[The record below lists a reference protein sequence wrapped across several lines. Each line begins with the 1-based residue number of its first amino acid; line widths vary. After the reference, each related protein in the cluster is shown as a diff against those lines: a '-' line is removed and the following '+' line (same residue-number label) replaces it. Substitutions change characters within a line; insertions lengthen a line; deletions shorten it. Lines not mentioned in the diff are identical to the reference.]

1 MKGRDT
7 MPASGISTPRLQR
20 ITDMLHTYLDDKML
34 AGMNALISYRGQV
47 AYKTCLGMMDLET
60 NKPVQF
66 DTIFRIAS
74 MTKPITS
81 IAAML
86 LYEQGAFHLNTPVS
100 QFIPAFQDVEVFAG
114 ETGDG
119 LTLEK
124 LTRPLT
130 MRHLFTH
137 TAGLSYGW
145 DPHHPVDKLY
155 QQMSE
160 FGPRRDPKAT
170 LKDTVMALTRLPLH
184 FQPGTRWKYSL
195 SIDVIGHIVEI
206 ISGQSLD
213 RFFEEQIFKPLG
225 MIDTAFYVPSEK
237 VSRLAKVY
245 GHVGDN
251 PQLEHIPVVFTEA
264 LPHPP
269 SHLIAGGGLFSTLP
283 DYARFAQMLV
293 NGGEL
298 DGVRLLS
305 PTTVAMM
312 EINQAPAEAL
322 PYGFADN
329 DLYHAGYGYSIGMRV
344 LMDVAATGMAGSL
357 GEFGWDGAFSTYF
370 WIDRHEQLCGVLL
383 TQHQPNAYYP
393 IANQFKALTY
403 QALF

>member
-1 MKGRDT
+1 L
-7 MPASGISTPRLQR
+7 GIS
-20 ITDMLHTYLDDKML
+20 
-34 AGMNALISYRGQV
+34 S
-47 AYKTCLGMMDLET
+47 
-60 NKPVQF
+60 
-66 DTIFRIAS
+66 
-74 MTKPITS
+74 
-81 IAAML
+81 
-86 LYEQGAFHLNTPVS
+86 
-100 QFIPAFQDVEVFAG
+100 
-114 ETGDG
+114 
-119 LTLEK
+119 
-124 LTRPLT
+124 
-130 MRHLFTH
+130 
-137 TAGLSYGW
+137 
-145 DPHHPVDKLY
+145 
-155 QQMSE
+155 
-160 FGPRRDPKAT
+160 
-170 LKDTVMALTRLPLH
+170 TVRLH

-225 MIDTAFYVPSEK
+225 MIDIAFYVPREK
-237 VSRLAKVY
+237 VSRLTKVY

-329 DLYHAGYGYSIGMRV
+329 DLYHAGYGYSNGARV
-344 LMDVAATGMAGSL
+344 QLSEQQHARPTQPGAAHRARLPRPQVQGQAGDHLAERRRRS
-357 GEFGWDGAFSTYF
+357 AVY
-370 WIDRHEQLCGVLL
+370 V
-383 TQHQPNAYYP
+383 
-393 IANQFKALTY
+393 
-403 QALF
+403 